1 MCRFR
6 FSEILICGYF
16 ATNPKKEEMSLLLL
30 GKTKKKEIK
39 WLGTTLLIIVLPTQ
53 SMQLFVGTDCAI
65 AMKKPNNTK
74 SCSYCSAREGGRQG
88 GREGG
93 ASRGLSRRR
102 RRRGLK
108 KKAKNYAKTGP
119 TFAVATANTE
129 TKECAQKQT
138 VAAAAPCS
146 VLCCLPPT
154 PLKNG
159 RKKKPLPLCSSVF
172 W

>member
-1 MCRFR
+1 
-6 FSEILICGYF
+6 
-16 ATNPKKEEMSLLLL
+16 
-30 GKTKKKEIK
+30 
-39 WLGTTLLIIVLPTQ
+39 
-53 SMQLFVGTDCAI
+53 MQLFVGTDCAI

-159 RKKKPLPLCSSVF
+159 RKKNLYLCAPLSFGNFTRRSLVAARKNCVLRNPSKFIIVSLVLFAGVF
-172 W
+172 VLFCVFCKGF

>member
-1 MCRFR
+1 MV
-6 FSEILICGYF
+6 
-16 ATNPKKEEMSLLLL
+16 
-30 GKTKKKEIK
+30 
-39 WLGTTLLIIVLPTQ
+39 GTTLLIIVLPTQ

-74 SCSYCSAREGGRQG
+74 SCSYCS

-93 ASRGLSRRR
+93 ASRGLSRRRRR

-129 TKECAQKQT
+129 TKETKKQK
-138 VAAAAPCS
+138 S
-146 VLCCLPPT
+146 VHRNRQLQHLARYFVVCLPSP
-154 PLKNG
+154 
-159 RKKKPLPLCSSVF
+159 
-172 W
+172 